1 MSVNHALLSASS
13 AHRWIEC
20 PPSALLSR
28 KFDDSSSSFAQ
39 QGTDAHALAQYKLER
54 LLGLPTNDPTE
65 SLCFYDEDMN
75 NHAED
80 YASFVLEQVA
90 KVRETCADPQVL
102 IEQKL
107 DFSRYVPE
115 GFGHVDCLIIADG
128 TLTVIDYKYG
138 LGIKVSAEKNPQM
151 FCYALGGLIL
161 FDGIYDIDNVRLVI
175 YQPRRENISEYW
187 ISKSELIQW
196 AEEVLSPTAQLAIK
210 GEGEYKAGEH
220 CQFCKAK
227 ATCRKRAEYNMEL
240 AKYDFEVPATLDHE
254 EIASILK
261 RVDELASWVSDVK
274 EFALK
279 EALNGTKFDG
289 FKLVAGRSN
298 RTFTD
303 EVAAAN
309 LVIAAGKDPYEKKLL
324 GITAMTALLGKK
336 AFEEI
341 LGGLTYKPPG
351 KPVLVPIDDKRPEF
365 NSAAED
371 FDENLGG
378 KDHDKNR

>member
-1 MSVNHALLSASS
+1 MSVKHALLSASS
-13 AHRWIEC
+13 AHRWIAC
-20 PPSALLSR
+20 PPSALLSK

-39 QGTDAHALAQYKLER
+39 EGTDAHTLAQYKLEK
-54 LLGLPTNDPTE
+54 LLGLPTSDPTE
-65 SLCFYDEDMN
+65 SLSFYDEEMN
-75 NHAED
+75 DHAEN
-80 YASFVLEQVA
+80 YAAFVLEQVERA
-90 KVRETCADPQVL
+90 KETCADPQVL

-138 LGIKVSAEKNPQM
+138 LGIKVSSERNPQM
-151 FCYALGGLIL
+151 FCYALGGLSL

-175 YQPRRENISEYW
+175 YQPRRENISEYT

-196 AEEVLSPTAQLAIK
+196 AEDVLSPTAQLASK

-227 ATCRKRAEYNMEL
+227 ATCRKRAEYNLEL
-240 AKYDFEVPATLDHE
+240 AKYDFEMPATLDHD
-254 EIASILK
+254 EIAAILVK
-261 RVDELASWVSDVK
+261 ADELVSWANDIK
-274 EFALK
+274 EYALK
-279 EALNGTKFDG
+279 EALNGTKFEG

-298 RTFTD
+298 RKYTD
-303 EVAAAN
+303 EAAAAD
-309 LVIAAGKDPYEKKLL
+309 LVIAAGKDPFEKKLL

-336 AFEEI
+336 AFEDI

-351 KPVLVPIDDKRPEF
+351 KPVLVTADDKRPEF
-365 NSAAED
+365 NSAYED
-371 FDENLGG
+371 FDENQGG
-378 KDHDKNR
+378 NKS

>member
-1 MSVNHALLSASS
+1 MSVKHALLSASS
-13 AHRWIEC
+13 AHRWISC
-20 PPSALLSR
+20 PPSALLSK
-28 KFDDSSSSFAQ
+28 KFEDSSSSFAQ
-39 QGTDAHALAQYKLER
+39 EGTDAHTLAQHKLEK
-54 LLGLPTNDPTE
+54 LLGLPTRDPTE
-65 SLCFYDEDMN
+65 SLSFYDEEMKD
-75 NHAED
+75 HAEN
-80 YASFVLEQVA
+80 YAAFVLEQVEKA
-90 KVRETCADPQVL
+90 KETCVDPQVL

-138 LGIKVSAEKNPQM
+138 LGVKVSSEKNPQM
-151 FCYALGGLIL
+151 FCYALGGLAL

-175 YQPRRENISEYW
+175 YQPRRENISEYT

-196 AEEVLSPTAQLAIK
+196 AEDVLSPTAELASK

-227 ATCRKRAEYNMEL
+227 ATCRKRAEYNLEL
-240 AKYDFEVPATLDHE
+240 AKYDFEVPATLDHD
-254 EIASILK
+254 EIAAILVK
-261 RVDELASWVSDVK
+261 ADELVSWANDVK
-274 EFALK
+274 EYALK
-279 EALNGTKFDG
+279 EALNGTKFEG

-298 RTFTD
+298 RKYTD
-303 EVAAAN
+303 EAAAAD

-336 AFEEI
+336 VFEDI

-351 KPVLVPIDDKRPEF
+351 KPVLVTADDKRPEF
-365 NSAAED
+365 NSAYED
-371 FDENLGG
+371 FDENQGG
-378 KDHDKNR
+378 KKS